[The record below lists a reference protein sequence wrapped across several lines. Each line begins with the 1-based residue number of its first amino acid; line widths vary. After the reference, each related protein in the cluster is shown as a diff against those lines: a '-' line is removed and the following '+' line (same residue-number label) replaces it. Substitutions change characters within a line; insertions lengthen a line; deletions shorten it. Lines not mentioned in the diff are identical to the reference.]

1 MTGRIGIFL
10 ALAILVLGQ
19 AAAQEEGFLVRDMR
33 IDGNQRITDGTIFN
47 YLPVKIGDVIDRQRV
62 QEAIRALYETKFFDD
77 VELRT
82 VDGMLLIVVVERP
95 SIESFTISGNK
106 SIKTEDMEAELSRIG
121 LAEGKTFDRRRD
133 QCDYRAVFQTG
144 QIQRDG
150 DHNGRHCR
158 QEPGAN
164 RYRRRRGRT
173 GDDSP
178 DQYRRQPYIFR

>member
-82 VDGMLLIVVVERP
+82 VEGMLLIVVLERP

-121 LAEGKTFDRRRD
+121 LAEGKTFDRSVLEGVTN
-133 QCDYRAVFQTG
+133 AIT
-144 QIQRDG
+144 
-150 DHNGRHCR
+150 
-158 QEPGAN
+158 E
-164 RYRRRRGRT
+164 
-173 GDDSP
+173 
-178 DQYRRQPYIFR
+178 QYFSQGK